1 MAKRK
6 QTWERAARKRKAA
19 RRLKAAGREDAS
31 TSAQEPA
38 ATEQSEPK
46 KRAVRTNEE

>member
-19 RRLKAAGREDAS
+19 RRLKAAGREAAPA
-31 TSAQEPA
+31 SAQVQA
-38 ATEQSEPK
+38 ATEPSEPK
-46 KRAVRTNEE
+46 KRAARTKEE